1 MKKLDTWHFVFWKSF
16 VQTIH
21 THTCEYLFIY
31 NIVCEYLFQ
40 IIIYKQGMW
49 SLFIHSMWGAFYHVA
64 RNNIYNI
71 MWIFITAYLACEY
84 LYTIYLACEC
94 LQRKNRRGRVKKIA
108 PYCHSPCFS
117 HLSCKNTIERTLMP
131 RKGEGNMLAWL
142 VPIGSIKLN
151 HRHKPLKMQF

>member
-16 VQTIH
+16 VQTIQ

-49 SLFIHSMWGAFYHVA
+49 SLFIHSMWGTFYHVA

-71 MWIFITAYLACEY
+71 MWIFIN
-84 LYTIYLACEC
+84 IYLACEC
-94 LQRKNRRGRVKKIA
+94 LQRKNNKRGRVKKIA
-108 PYCHSPCFS
+108 PYCHPPYFS
-117 HLSCKNTIERTLMP
+117 HLSSKNTIERTLVP

-151 HRHKPLKMQF
+151 HRHKLVKMQF